1 MMKKKKLISL
11 LICLSFLVTGCGT
24 GGTAQHTGGQGSSV
38 DQVLQAGMA
47 EADAQSEQSG
57 QNTGDESIVPANPD
71 NSDIYDP
78 ALLNPGDGTAIQA
91 AAESNPPDPDE
102 MKELYSSTEGVDVD
116 LTVLNSVMTYS
127 QVYDIITNPDA
138 YKGKVIKMDGMYVC
152 NFPKEGEQFY
162 CACIIMDATACCSQG
177 IEFELDDTYAY
188 PDDYPEYED
197 TVTVVG
203 TFDTY
208 MDGGYEYCTLR
219 NAQLLECN
227 P

>member
-1 MMKKKKLISL
+1 MKKKKLISL
-11 LICLSFLVTGCGT
+11 LICLSFLVTGCGA

-38 DQVLQAGMA
+38 DEVLQAGMA
-47 EADAQSEQSG
+47 EADAEAAQSDQNSG
-57 QNTGDESIVPANPD
+57 NEIVVPLD
-71 NSDIYDP
+71 SSDP
-78 ALLNPGDGTAIQA
+78 ALFDLGDGTAIQA

-116 LTVLNSVMTYS
+116 ITVLNSIMTYS
-127 QVYDIITNPDA
+127 QVFDMITNPDS
-138 YKGKVIKMDGMYVC
+138 YKGKVVKMDGMYVC

-162 CACIIMDATACCSQG
+162 CACVIMDATACCSQG

-197 TVTVVG
+197 TVTVIG

-208 MDGGYEYCTLR
+208 MDGGYQYCTLR
-219 NAQLLECN
+219 NARLL
-227 P
+227 

>member
-11 LICLSFLVTGCGT
+11 LICFSFLVTGCGA

-38 DQVLQAGMA
+38 DEALQAGMA
-47 EADAQSEQSG
+47 EADAQSAQGLS
-57 QNTGDESIVPANPD
+57 TGDGSAVTAGPD
-71 NSDIYDP
+71 NSVLYDP
-78 ALLNPGDGTAIQA
+78 ADGIAIQS
-91 AAESNPPDPDE
+91 AAESNPPDTDE

-127 QVYDIITNPDA
+127 QVYDILMNPED

-177 IEFELDDTYAY
+177 IEFELDDTYAF

-197 TVTVVG
+197 TITVIG

-219 NAQLLECN
+219 NARLL
-227 P
+227 

>member
-1 MMKKKKLISL
+1 MKKKKFISL
-11 LICLSFLVTGCGT
+11 LICLSFLVTGCGAD
-24 GGTAQHTGGQGSSV
+24 GTSQHTGGQGSSV

-47 EADAQSEQSG
+47 EADAQEAQSEQD
-57 QNTGDESIVPANPD
+57 TGNEIVVPLDSN
-71 NSDIYDP
+71 DP
-78 ALLNPGDGTAIQA
+78 ALFDFGDGVAIQA

-102 MKELYSSTEGVDVD
+102 MKELYASTEGIDVD

-127 QVYDIITNPDA
+127 QVFDMITNTEA
-138 YKGKVIKMDGMYVC
+138 YKGKVVKMDGMYVC
-152 NFPKEGEQFY
+152 NFPQEGEQFY

-197 TVTVVG
+197 TITVIG

>member
-1 MMKKKKLISL
+1 MKKKLISL
-11 LICLSFLVTGCGT
+11 LICLSFLVTGCGA

-38 DQVLQAGMA
+38 DEVLQAGMA
-47 EADAQSEQSG
+47 EADAEAAQSD
-57 QNTGDESIVPANPD
+57 QNSEYEIVVPLDSN
-71 NSDIYDP
+71 DP
-78 ALLNPGDGTAIQA
+78 ALFDLGDGTAIQA

-116 LTVLNSVMTYS
+116 ITVLNSIMTYS
-127 QVYDIITNPDA
+127 QVFDMITNPDS
-138 YKGKVIKMDGMYVC
+138 YKGKVVKMDGMYVC

-162 CACIIMDATACCSQG
+162 CACVIMDATACCSQG

-197 TVTVVG
+197 TVTVIG

-208 MDGGYEYCTLR
+208 MEDGYQYCTLR
-219 NAQLLECN
+219 NARLL
-227 P
+227 